1 MRHPVGD
8 ALWRGSILLDFCN
21 APLNLGALFVLKS
34 PFVLDRGAL
43 P

>member
-1 MRHPVGD
+1 MRRPVGD
-8 ALWRGSILLDFCN
+8 ALSRGSILLDFCN